1 VHFACPTEKYFF
13 PPHGPKDVRGFKVL
27 LLTRGAK
34 NAGFRAAWFF
44 HRFNL
49 PLSRG
54 MNTLFQTPA
63 LFTPPAVGN
72 NYK

>member
-1 VHFACPTEKYFF
+1 VHFACPTEKYFS
-13 PPHGPKDVRGFKVL
+13 PAHGPKYVRGFKVL

-34 NAGFRAAWFF
+34 NAGFQAACFS

-54 MNTLFQTPA
+54 MKTLFQTPA
-63 LFTPPAVGN
+63 LFTPPAVSPHF
-72 NYK
+72 K